1 MKRDGH
7 AGRASKEK
15 LVCRRLY
22 FVKSYYVSPCLTFF
36 FNSAIMNIMEQWNA
50 VDYHMNSSE
59 QQKWGLE
66 LLDKIALSGNERVL
80 DVGCG
85 DGKLTAEIVRRVP
98 YGSVLGIDKSEDM
111 IRFAQEHY
119 QSDVFPNLKFVLLD
133 ARNLFFD
140 QEFDVVFSNAALHWV
155 DDHANILLKIRGSLS
170 AGGRVIAQMGG
181 KGNASGIL
189 KILDTMISS
198 KKWAGYFKGF
208 SVPYTFYDDQEY
220 RILLGSAGL
229 TVKRIELIAKQMIHN
244 GRGGLAAWIRTTW
257 LPYTRQLPENLQTGF
272 INEIVNAY
280 IKVQALHG
288 SGIIPVEMVRLEF
301 EAERAVIGDQ

>member
-1 MKRDGH
+1 
-7 AGRASKEK
+7 
-15 LVCRRLY
+15 
-22 FVKSYYVSPCLTFF
+22 
-36 FNSAIMNIMEQWNA
+36 MNIMDQWNA
-50 VDYHMNSSE
+50 GDYHKNSSE
-59 QQKWGLE
+59 QQRWGLE

-98 YGSVLGIDKSEDM
+98 HGSVLGIDKSEDM

-119 QSDVFPNLKFVLLD
+119 QPDVFPNLKFVLLD

-155 DDHANILLKIRGSLS
+155 DDHANILLKIRESLS

-189 KILDTMISS
+189 KVLGTMIRGE
-198 KKWAGYFKGF
+198 KWADYFSGF

-220 RILLGSAGL
+220 KMLLESAGL
-229 TVKRIELIAKQMIHN
+229 TVKRLELIPKYMVHN
-244 GRGGLAAWIRTTW
+244 GQEGLAAWIRATW
-257 LPYTRQLPENLQTGF
+257 LPYTRRVPAELHSEF
-272 INEIVNAY
+272 IHEIVATY
-280 IKVQALHG
+280 IEIQVLDE
-288 SGIIPVEMVRLEF
+288 SGVIPVEMVRLEF